1 MPKPPSPCIDVCK
14 YKLEGHCIAC
24 GMTKKQKSAFKRLSS
39 GAERAAFVV
48 ALVAQQ
54 SRLGRS
60 FEAWRIAYR
69 RKCAKKGKPCV
80 LDAPEVDGAHRV
92 MAEA

>member
-39 GAERAAFVV
+39 GAERASFVV

-54 SRLGRS
+54 AALGRR
-60 FEAWRIAYR
+60 FDAWRVAYR
-69 RKCAKKGKPCV
+69 RKCAKKAKPCV
-80 LDAPEVDGAHRV
+80 LDA
-92 MAEA
+92 AEAEERRSLAATA